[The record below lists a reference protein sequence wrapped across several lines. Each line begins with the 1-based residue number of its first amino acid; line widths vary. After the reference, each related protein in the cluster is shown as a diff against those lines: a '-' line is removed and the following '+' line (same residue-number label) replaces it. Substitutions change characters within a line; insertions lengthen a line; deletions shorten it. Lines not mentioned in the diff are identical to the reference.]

1 MFCLL
6 VCLSVRLH
14 ICLPVLGPIFGT
26 LRPIFIKF
34 LPRDAMHTRYMLWL
48 CVCVT
53 SRCST
58 KTAEHRGDRIT
69 QTKPHES
76 SGTLVFW
83 CQRSP
88 SHPCTLS
95 LCITPELGDEAEQ
108 VEAEYGQVEE
118 HDADELDVVLDEPVP
133 RLQRVSVR
141 VALGR
146 RTRACEAPD
155 QRQTHHRTGLS

>member
-1 MFCLL
+1 MFCL
-6 VCLSVRLH
+6 H
-14 ICLPVLGPIFGT
+14 FCLPVLGPIFGT

-48 CVCVT
+48 CVCVCVT

-58 KTAEHRGDRIT
+58 KTAEHRIT
-69 QTKPHES
+69 QTKPHDS

-146 RTRACEAPD
+146 RTWACEAPD

>member
-1 MFCLL
+1 MS
-6 VCLSVRLH
+6 VCASAYLFACPRAYLRNSTSDLH
-14 ICLPVLGPIFGT
+14 QIFT
-26 LRPIFIKF
+26 ARCYACAVY
-34 LPRDAMHTRYMLWL
+34 AMAEWL

-58 KTAEHRGDRIT
+58 KTAEHRIT

-146 RTRACEAPD
+146 RTWACEAPD